1 MTLVEPVTGGFYMAF
16 KKISSPTLKELF
28 IEELESMILC
38 GELAIGEKLP
48 PEREIAQK
56 MQISR
61 SVVNHGIV
69 EMARKGFLTITPRQG
84 TYVADFK
91 KYGTID
97 ILISF
102 MKNGNVSN
110 DYIRSTL
117 ELRDVFMN
125 MALETAVPNI
135 SKEKMEIL
143 KQFCLA
149 FHQASD
155 PKDAANIIFE
165 FDHQLMTSSTNLL
178 LPILFS
184 SFKTP
189 NIMLFERY
197 FKLHGIEP
205 MHQRN
210 MLLLQCIERKDIQGA
225 KDIMSHSIH
234 ETIDGKT
241 KIYSE

>member
-1 MTLVEPVTGGFYMAF
+1 MAF

-28 IEELESMILC
+28 IEEIESMILS

-61 SVVNHGIV
+61 SVVNDGIV
-69 EMARKGFLTITPRQG
+69 EMGRKGFLTITPRQG

-91 KYGTID
+91 KYGTVE
-97 ILISF
+97 ILISM

-110 DYIRSTL
+110 EYIRSTL

-125 MALETAVPNI
+125 LALDTAVPNI
-135 SKEKMEIL
+135 DKDKLEVLKETC
-143 KQFCLA
+143 QA
-149 FHQASD
+149 FHHTQGA
-155 PKDAANIIFE
+155 KEAADVMFV
-165 FDHQLMTSSTNLL
+165 FDHQLMNFSNNLL

-184 SFKTP
+184 SFKIP
-189 NIMLFERY
+189 NVMMLERY
-197 FKLHGIEP
+197 FKLHGIEK

-210 MLLLQCIERKDIQGA
+210 MLLLQCIERKDVEGA
-225 KDIMSHSIH
+225 KAIMRQSIQ
-234 ETIDGKT
+234 ETIHGNT
-241 KIYSE
+241 EIYE